1 MLGYRV
7 PAPNEALLIS
17 GRKQRAADSQFKI
30 VTGHGA
36 FVVPIISRA
45 SVLTLA
51 MQEAEVEE
59 DCYTQQGLTLGVKAV
74 IAFKVGDDHESIAAA
89 ARRFQSDQSQMSTL
103 VGRIFS
109 GHLRSIIGSMT
120 VESIIRDQQKLSDN
134 ILDASKIEMAR
145 IGLAVDSLQ
154 ISQIDDKGSG
164 YIAALAA
171 PHQAM
176 VNQAAKIAQAQA
188 DQASAEAQQESE
200 RAQLDFARETAVKR
214 SQYQALMDQAEEK
227 SAQAGPLAAAQAQQ
241 AVLEEQKLVAD
252 KNAELRKAELIA
264 EIVAPAEAEAARI
277 LTLAKAQAAATTLS
291 AAAAA
296 AEGRIALDQRILD
309 QLPDLVT
316 AAAAGLQGSQLTVFN
331 GATGVSEVLSQLV
344 AQGSSIFDTVRG
356 SLTAVDTVPAE
367 EVVAEDEGEYAAED
381 EVAAE
386 DVEETAEETP
396 EAG

>member
-7 PAPNEALLIS
+7 PAPNEAILIS
-17 GRKQRAADSQFKI
+17 GRKQRTADAQFKI
-30 VTGHGA
+30 VTGHGV
-36 FVVPIISRA
+36 FVIPVISRA

-89 ARRFQSDQSQMSTL
+89 ARRFQADQSQMSTL

-134 ILDASKIEMAR
+134 ILDASKIEMGR

-171 PHQAM
+171 PHQAV

-188 DQASAEAQQESE
+188 DQASAGAQQESA

-241 AVLEEQKLVAD
+241 AVLAEQKLVAER
-252 KNAELRKAELIA
+252 NAELRKAELIA
-264 EIVAPAEAEAARI
+264 EIIAPAEAEAARI
-277 LTLAKAQAAATTLS
+277 LTLAKADAQATKLS
-291 AAAAA
+291 AEAAA
-296 AEGRIALDQRILD
+296 AEGRIALDQRIID
-309 QLPDLVT
+309 QLPNLVT
-316 AAAAGLQGSQLTVFN
+316 AAASGLQGSQLTVFN
-331 GATGVSEVLSQLV
+331 GAAGVSEVMSQLIG
-344 AQGSSIFDTVRG
+344 QGASILDTVRH
-356 SLTAVDTVPAE
+356 SLAEIEGAPVPVTAEP
-367 EVVAEDEGEYAAED
+367 
-381 EVAAE
+381 
-386 DVEETAEETP
+386 VEES
-396 EAG
+396 

>member
-7 PAPNEALLIS
+7 PAPNEAILVS
-17 GRKQRAADSQFKI
+17 GRKQKAVDAQFKI
-30 VTGHGA
+30 VTGHGV
-36 FVVPIISRA
+36 FVLPIVSRA

-134 ILDASKIEMAR
+134 ILDASKIEMGR
-145 IGLAVDSLQ
+145 IGLSVDSLQ

-188 DQASAEAQQESE
+188 DQASAAAQQQSA
-200 RAQLDFARETAVKR
+200 RAQLDFGRETAVKR

-241 AVLEEQKLVAD
+241 AVLAEQKLVAE

-264 EIVAPAEAEAARI
+264 EIIAPAEAEAARI
-277 LTLAKAQAAATTLS
+277 LTLAKADAEATKLS

-296 AEGRIALDQRILD
+296 AEGRIALDQRIID
-309 QLPDLVT
+309 QLPQLVA

-331 GATGVSEVLSQLV
+331 GAAGVSELMSQLIG
-344 AQGSSIFDTVRG
+344 QGASILDTVRN
-356 SLTAVDTVPAE
+356 SLRE
-367 EVVAEDEGEYAAED
+367 IEGTPDQLTLDAAED
-381 EVAAE
+381 DAAATEE
-386 DVEETAEETP
+386 DGA
-396 EAG
+396 AG